1 MKKINQKGK
10 CNARKCNC
18 LHEHNLTRKNRND
31 HHNTVL
37 PCWLEKA
44 DIVFLRCHP
53 LPSRAMTRIKT
64 QIREG
69 QRMFPTVRIPISQS
83 FCLILSVDSVSNYAE
98 NGQKRAERARAACL
112 VPSSFAWF
120 LLRNKGLREA
130 QSRIVCKDQNVR
142 EILAKNEFM
151 PFPATISCRLIGEWN
166 KIAMTLI
173 ILFSGFPGKCKNML
187 GYHPHVVPR
196 SYLKSWIHYFR
207 SVRNRDA
214 NQNGFEVHTHITS
227 DTQKRDQHSVSELT
241 LYTHRKSFTFFVLE
255 TLTNSL
261 ESSFLC
267 SRYIIDMCLSNG
279 SHLLQIQPFRAN

>member
-18 LHEHNLTRKNRND
+18 LHEHNSTRKNRND

-53 LPSRAMTRIKT
+53 LPSRDMTRIKT

-151 PFPATISCRLIGEWN
+151 PFPATISCRLIDEWN

-173 ILFSGFPGKCKNML
+173 
-187 GYHPHVVPR
+187 
-196 SYLKSWIHYFR
+196 
-207 SVRNRDA
+207 
-214 NQNGFEVHTHITS
+214 Q
-227 DTQKRDQHSVSELT
+227 
-241 LYTHRKSFTFFVLE
+241 TFFLVSRGSARTCLGI
-255 TLTNSL
+255 TLMSCPARIWSH
-261 ESSFLC
+261 E
-267 SRYIIDMCLSNG
+267 YIIFAPFEIVTPIKTGLKCTHT
-279 SHLLQIQPFRAN
+279 SHQTRKKEINTQFPS